1 MPASVVA
8 NTSRDAAEHIERSHP
23 YVSVDDFRNLLVFA
37 VAYLAAS
44 GYASLFRQTAA
55 APLWFP
61 DSVLLC
67 ALLLTPFRKWWLYL
81 VVALPIR
88 FIPALSSSVPN
99 WFLFATSANDLLKAV
114 FAAYLLRR
122 ITPGSIRVSN
132 LRTIAPYLGIAV
144 FLTPMLSAFGGAA
157 MRRALGYAF
166 WPAWN
171 QWFLGDAL
179 ANLVLTPALLYWCWG
194 RYRELRPRILEI
206 LLWMVGFGVSLYHSI
221 LLIHSNYSP
230 IALYAPVPFLIWAA
244 TRFGPIGASSALSFI
259 ALLSM
264 VHAAGGQGSF
274 LANLAPQSV
283 LFVQLFLAV
292 ISVPVLF
299 VAILIDERSA
309 VETRLRESQKKLS
322 ENYDRARDLAVKLM
336 NAQEDERKRIALE
349 LHDDIGQR
357 LSLLSNA
364 LDAWEL
370 ELPVRMTK
378 ERARLCSLKHSTEE
392 VATAVHD
399 LSHQLH
405 SSVLHHLGLAKGL
418 QGLCRTMS
426 QQHDIVVD
434 LDADEVA
441 DLPSD
446 ISLCLFRVAQESLS
460 NAVKHGRAK
469 QIAVQLVQNAS
480 SLRLIVKDD
489 GIGFDSTTPS
499 NGLGL
504 VSMQERL
511 RIVEGTLTL
520 TSSPGQGTMIEAVVR
535 HPGSRSTPG

>member
-1 MPASVVA
+1 
-8 NTSRDAAEHIERSHP
+8 
-23 YVSVDDFRNLLVFA
+23 
-37 VAYLAAS
+37 
-44 GYASLFRQTAA
+44 
-55 APLWFP
+55 
-61 DSVLLC
+61 
-67 ALLLTPFRKWWLYL
+67 
-81 VVALPIR
+81 
-88 FIPALSSSVPN
+88 
-99 WFLFATSANDLLKAV
+99 
-114 FAAYLLRR
+114 
-122 ITPGSIRVSN
+122 
-132 LRTIAPYLGIAV
+132 
-144 FLTPMLSAFGGAA
+144 
-157 MRRALGYAF
+157 
-166 WPAWN
+166 
-171 QWFLGDAL
+171 
-179 ANLVLTPALLYWCWG
+179 
-194 RYRELRPRILEI
+194 
-206 LLWMVGFGVSLYHSI
+206 
-221 LLIHSNYSP
+221 
-230 IALYAPVPFLIWAA
+230 
-244 TRFGPIGASSALSFI
+244 
-259 ALLSM
+259 M
-264 VHAAGGQGSF
+264 VHVGGGQGSF
-274 LANLAPQSV
+274 FTNLAPQSV

-292 ISVPVLF
+292 MSVPVLF
-299 VAILIDERSA
+299 VAILIEERSA
-309 VETRLRESQKKLS
+309 VETRLRETQKKLS
-322 ENYDRARDLAVKLM
+322 ENYDRARDLAVKFM

-364 LDAWEL
+364 LDAWEM
-370 ELPVRMTK
+370 ELPFRMTK

-460 NAVKHGRAK
+460 NAVRHGRAK

-504 VSMQERL
+504 VSMHERL

>member
-1 MPASVVA
+1 MPASVVI
-8 NTSRDAAEHIERSHP
+8 NTPRDAAKHLERSHP
-23 YVSVDDFRNLLVFA
+23 YLSVDDFRNLLVFA

-44 GYASLFRQTAA
+44 GYASLFPQTAA
-55 APLWFP
+55 APIWFP

-67 ALLLTPFRKWWLYL
+67 ALLLTPFKKWWLYL

-88 FIPALSSSVPN
+88 FIPPSPSVPM
-99 WFLFATSANDLLKAV
+99 WFLFSTSANDLLKAV

-132 LRTIAPYLGIAV
+132 QRTIAAYLGIAV

-157 MRRALGYAF
+157 TRRALGYAF

-194 RYRELRPRILEI
+194 RYRELRPRILEV
-206 LLWMVGFGVSLYHSI
+206 LLWMVGFGYSLYHSI
-221 LLIHSNYSP
+221 SLIHSDYSL

-244 TRFGPIGASSALSFI
+244 TRFGPIGASSALSLI

-264 VHAAGGQGSF
+264 VHATGGQGSF
-274 LANLAPQSV
+274 FANLAPQSV

-292 ISVPVLF
+292 MSVPVLF
-299 VAILIDERSA
+299 VAILIEERSA
-309 VETRLRESQKKLS
+309 VETRLRESQEELS
-322 ENYDRARDLAVKLM
+322 ENYDRARDLAAKLM

-357 LSLLSNA
+357 LALLSNA
-364 LDAWEL
+364 LDAWGL
-370 ELPVRMTK
+370 ELSVTMTK
-378 ERARLCSLKHSTEE
+378 ERARLSSLKHSTDE
-392 VATAVHD
+392 VGTAVHD

-405 SSVLHHLGLAKGL
+405 SSVLHHLGLTKGL
-418 QGLCRTMS
+418 RRLCRTIS

-434 LDADEVA
+434 LDADEVS

-446 ISLCLFRVAQESLS
+446 ISLCLFRVAQEALS

-469 QIAVQLVQNAS
+469 QIAVQLFQNAS

-499 NGLGL
+499 DGLGL

-511 RIVEGTLTL
+511 RIVEGILTL
-520 TSSPGQGTMIEAVVR
+520 TSSPGQGTIIEAVVP
-535 HPGSRSTPG
+535 HPSSRSTPG

>member
-1 MPASVVA
+1 MPASVGA
-8 NTSRDAAEHIERSHP
+8 NIERSHP
-23 YVSVDDFRNLLVFA
+23 YVSVRDFCNLLVFA

-81 VVALPIR
+81 VAALPIR
-88 FIPALSSSVPN
+88 FVPAPSPSVPD

-132 LRTIAPYLGIAV
+132 LRTTTAYLGIAV

-157 MRRALGYAF
+157 TRQALGYAF

-194 RYRELRPRILEI
+194 RYRQLRPRILEI
-206 LLWMVGFGVSLYHSI
+206 LLWTLGFAFCLYYSI
-221 LLIHSNYSP
+221 SLIHSNYSP
-230 IALYAPVPFLIWAA
+230 VALYAPVPFLIWAA
-244 TRFGPIGASSALSFI
+244 TRFGPIGASSALSLI

-264 VHAAGGQGSF
+264 VHVAGGQGLF
-274 LANLAPQSV
+274 LANLAPQNV

-299 VAILIDERSA
+299 VAILIEERSA
-309 VETRLRESQKKLS
+309 VETRLRESRKKLS
-322 ENYDRARDLAVKLM
+322 DNYDRARDLAVKIM

-349 LHDDIGQR
+349 LHDDIGQQP
-357 LSLLSNA
+357 SLLSIA
-364 LDAWEL
+364 LEAWGL
-370 ELPVRMTK
+370 ELPVSMTK
-378 ERARLCSLKHSTEE
+378 ERARFSSLKDRTEE
-392 VATAVHD
+392 VVSAVHE

-405 SSVLHHLGLAKGL
+405 SSVLHNLGLAKGL
-418 QGLCRTMS
+418 RGLCRTIS
-426 QQHDIVVD
+426 QQHHIVVD
-434 LDADEVA
+434 LDADEVS

-446 ISLCLFRVAQESLS
+446 ISLCLFRVAQEALN

-469 QIAVQLVQNAS
+469 QIAVQLFQNTS
-480 SLRLIVKDD
+480 SLRLIVKDE
-489 GIGFDSTTPS
+489 GIGFDLTTPS

-504 VSMQERL
+504 VSMKERL

-520 TSSPGQGTMIEAVVR
+520 TSSPGKGTMVEAVVKTAR
-535 HPGSRSTPG
+535 AMHVGAD